1 MCHSLSLLFHLLWS
15 SLPSSLCLN
24 MALFHSS
31 FWLINKPLCVYISHF
46 LYSFLCPWTLRLQQC
61 PCYENQS
68 GRDGMG
74 TPVFENVASPWLYAQ
89 AHDCCFLRHFCVL
102 FFQDPPCCSFSW
114 MNQWTFLVISSKLI
128 SWWEFLFLKF
138 SHYFANLQSWLF
150 FVFVVISPLF
160 LFPLKYWI
168 QHSDSVF

>member
-1 MCHSLSLLFHLLWS
+1 MC
-15 SLPSSLCLN
+15 
-24 MALFHSS
+24 
-31 FWLINKPLCVYISHF
+31 ISHI
-46 LYSFLCPWTLRLQQC
+46 LYSFLWITLRSHQC
-61 PCYENQS
+61 LCYENQS
-68 GRDGMG
+68 GKDGMG

-114 MNQWTFLVISSKLI
+114 MNQCTFLVISSKLI

-138 SHYFANLQSWLF
+138 SHYFANLHSWLF

-160 LFPLKYWI
+160 LFPLKYGI